1 MCSQEPKEGYRVE
14 GSVETSRIPRSCST
28 RQDTRSFHLYVNH
41 RASMIIKDVADKN
54 HLVNVESAGQY
65 SPEEL
70 VPEAIKI
77 LLGKIKD
84 VEEGLDKL
92 FATEGQAA

>member
-1 MCSQEPKEGYRVE
+1 M
-14 GSVETSRIPRSCST
+14 
-28 RQDTRSFHLYVNH
+28 
-41 RASMIIKDVADKN
+41 
-54 HLVNVESAGQY
+54 ESAGQY

-84 VEEGLDKL
+84 VEDGLDKL
-92 FATEGQAA
+92 FTTEGQAA